1 MRLIVGIRVKNH
13 ITPESRE
20 PRFGLVRQALSALER
35 VQPWPAANTTQALQW
50 VPGKGRTAVIYR
62 SNEPESVPERGGWL
76 GNKQRCWAWTGVMGA
91 DTVAALRGHDVDRGT
106 IDDPIWDG
114 IGSFA
119 TLGATPDTLAAYT
132 NTHRSE
138 AMYWIDLPDALVIS
152 NSAAALSLMR
162 NGGKVEPSRLGIAGF
177 IMHGLPITD
186 TVPFLGVQLVPA
198 GAKISGGAAANIAVT
213 HDPGASEFAARPYAE
228 RVDSLADSLVSYA
241 RMLSNGVES
250 VAAAATGGKDSRLVI
265 SALHAAGVGFSTYTN
280 GLPESGEAHVGKSVA
295 KLLGIEHVTQVPRTT
310 TGKSGK
316 QVIAAEPER
325 QAWQTLRSTGG
336 LGNAFTVL
344 PNPSQQHVSPLKK
357 ANFGGQGGEIIRGG
371 FLRYMEADAP
381 SADRTLDILTR
392 YWTNNRDL
400 LQPFAQEAVLAD
412 FRPIFDSRWSDPGR
426 TLFEGY
432 ITNRTGR
439 WLATMRHGES
449 VVAPHATLLINN
461 QLVRRL
467 KTFSTEEMRSEK
479 VSHSLMSRLAPGV
492 QDLPFFRDRWAF
504 EKAGPSGFYDPNGWD
519 ARAPHTAH
527 EQPRANFNWRSVY
540 GRDLSGFFKSYILG
554 DANSALFD
562 VVDRRAVERMLGG
575 RQYRAPAAWALFSA
589 QYSLNGGWLSAEE
602 PRQVEVVEIEV
613 PD

>member
-13 ITPESRE
+13 VAPDSRE
-20 PRFGLVRQALSALER
+20 PRFGLVRQALSVLER
-35 VQPWPAANTTQALQW
+35 VQPWPESNTTQALQW
-50 VPGKGRTAVIYR
+50 VPGQGRTAVIFR
-62 SNEPESVPERGGWL
+62 SNEAESIPERGGWL
-76 GNKQRCWAWTGVMGA
+76 GNKSRCWAWTGVMGA
-91 DTVAALRGHDVDRGT
+91 ETVAALRGNDAQSHS
-106 IDDPIWDG
+106 IDEPIWDG

-119 TLGATPDTLAAYT
+119 TLGATPDVLVAYT

-138 AMYWIDLPDALVIS
+138 AMYWIDLPDALVVS
-152 NSAAALSLMR
+152 NSAAVLSLMR
-162 NGGKVEPSRLGIAGF
+162 NGGKIEPSRLGLAGF

-198 GAKISGGAAANIAVT
+198 GGKIGGDASADIAVT
-213 HDPGASEFAARPYAE
+213 RDPGALEFAARPYSE

-241 RMLSNGVES
+241 TMLSKGVES
-250 VAAAATGGKDSRLVI
+250 VVAAATGGKDSRLVI
-265 SALHAAGVGFSTYTN
+265 SALHAAGVPFSTYTN

-295 KLLGIEHVTQVPRTT
+295 QLLGLEHVTQVPRTT

-316 QVIAAEPER
+316 QVIKAEPEK

-336 LGNAFTVL
+336 LGNAFTIL
-344 PNPSQQHVSPLKK
+344 PNPAQQPVSPLKK

-371 FLRYMEADAP
+371 FLRYMEAEEP
-381 SADRTLDILTR
+381 SAGRTLDILTQ

-400 LQPFAQEAVLAD
+400 LNQFAREAVLAD
-412 FRPIFDSRWSDPGR
+412 FRPIFESRWTDPGR

-479 VSHSLMSRLAPGV
+479 VAHSLMARLAPGV

-504 EKAGPSGFYDPNGWD
+504 EKTGPSEFYDPSGWD

-540 GRDLSGFFKSYILG
+540 SRDLSNFFKSYVLS
-554 DANSALFD
+554 DSSSPLFD
-562 VVDRRAVERMLGG
+562 VVDRAAAERMLNG

-589 QYSLNGGWLSAEE
+589 QYSLNGDWLSKQAPEQAEI
-602 PRQVEVVEIEV
+602 VEIDV